1 MPGREERA
9 AGMSELHPTECACQD
24 CRSRRL
30 IRDDDRAADRHSADE
45 LEDFGY
51 VLKGKPRGQDEY

>member
-1 MPGREERA
+1 MP
-9 AGMSELHPTECACQD
+9 ELHSTECACQD

-30 IRDDDRAADRHSADE
+30 IRDDDLAAERYSRDE

-51 VLKGKPRGQDEY
+51 VLKGRVGQEED

>member
-1 MPGREERA
+1 
-9 AGMSELHPTECACQD
+9 MSELHPTECACQD

-30 IRDDDRAADRHSADE
+30 IRDDDRAADRHSAEE

-51 VLKGKPRGQDEY
+51 VLKGKPRGRDEY

>member
-1 MPGREERA
+1 MP
-9 AGMSELHPTECACQD
+9 ELHSTQCACQD

-30 IRDDDRAADRHSADE
+30 IRDDALAAEHFSADE

-51 VLKGKPRGQDEY
+51 VLKRKQVGQEDD

>member
-1 MPGREERA
+1 ML
-9 AGMSELHPTECACQD
+9 ELHPTECACQD

-30 IRDDDRAADRHSADE
+30 IRDDDQATERYSADE

-51 VLKGKPRGQDEY
+51 VLKRKQGGQEDR

>member
-1 MPGREERA
+1 MP
-9 AGMSELHPTECACQD
+9 ELHSTQCACQD

-30 IRDDDRAADRHSADE
+30 IREDDAGAERFSADE

-51 VLKGKPRGQDEY
+51 VLKRKPAGQDDD

>member
-1 MPGREERA
+1 MP
-9 AGMSELHPTECACQD
+9 ELHSTLCGCQD

-30 IRDDDRAADRHSADE
+30 IRDDDAAVERYAADE

-51 VLKGKPRGQDEY
+51 VLKRRQVGREDD